1 MTEFVFEG
9 MTSISALIKAAE
21 TRTDARKI
29 KKVLYDEKKR
39 GSEYRR
45 IAFLEIKSKELG
57 FELAPADAEMIES
70 LSNGKTHGGFIAI
83 CSDKEYLPLSDADI
97 KENGLYFVLD
107 GIEDPFNFGYTLR
120 SLYASGVDGVI
131 VPERNW
137 FSSAGVVAKSS
148 AGCSELIDVYK
159 GDEIAAVNLLKAR
172 GYKVFAANIRESSLL
187 YDADIA
193 SPSVFIIGGEKRGIS
208 GKLLE
213 TADQNIRIGYG
224 REFSGSLPT
233 ATAAAIL
240 AFEAAKQS
248 EKIK

>member
-29 KKVLYDEKKR
+29 KKVLYDEKKLET
-39 GSEYRR
+39 EYRR
-45 IAFLEIKSKELG
+45 IAFLEIKSKEIG
-57 FELAPADAEMIES
+57 FALVKSSSDEIEAVAS
-70 LSNGKTHGGFIAI
+70 GKTHGGFIAV
-83 CSDKEYLPLSDADI
+83 CSDKEYLSLTNADI
-97 KENGLYFVLD
+97 KENGIYFVLD

-137 FSSAGVVAKSS
+137 FSSAGIVAKSS
-148 AGCSELIDVYK
+148 AGCSELINVYK
-159 GDEIAAVNLLKAR
+159 GDEIEAVNLLKAR

-187 YDADIA
+187 YDADLS

-224 REFSGSLPT
+224 REFGGSLPT
-233 ATAAAIL
+233 ATAAAII

-248 EKIK
+248 GKIK